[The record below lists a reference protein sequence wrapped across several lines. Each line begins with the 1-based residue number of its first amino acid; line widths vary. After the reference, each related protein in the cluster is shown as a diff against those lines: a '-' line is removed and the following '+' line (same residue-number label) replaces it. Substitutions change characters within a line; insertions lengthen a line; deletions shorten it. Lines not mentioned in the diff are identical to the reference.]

1 MGLSFNE
8 LNLFSLDDYLTF
20 IDEWVGEEEGGTRK
34 ASQEDINRFMG

>member
-1 MGLSFNE
+1 MGLSFQE

-34 ASQEDINRFMG
+34 ASQEDIDKYMG